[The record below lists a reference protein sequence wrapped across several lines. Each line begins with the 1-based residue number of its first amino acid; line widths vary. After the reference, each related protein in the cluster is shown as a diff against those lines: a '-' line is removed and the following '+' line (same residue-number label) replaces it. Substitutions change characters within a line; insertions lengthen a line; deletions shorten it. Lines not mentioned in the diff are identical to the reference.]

1 MIQNRCDEVG
11 HMSLSAVYTE
21 TGDPAD
27 VVKLIDVDEPGDP
40 GPGQVLVRVTLFPIH
55 WGDLQTIQLA
65 SPTGRVG
72 AGVEATGVV
81 EKVGSD
87 VHHLKP
93 GARVSVFPQPGAW
106 AERITADAQFVVPVP
121 DAVSDGVAAQM
132 LVNPL
137 TVLMLRREAERHFAT
152 GYDGVV
158 LNNAA
163 GGAVGRLVTAS
174 LSNHHI
180 ATISL
185 VRRAETAQH
194 LRDRFPA
201 VPVVV
206 TEDPDWLDAARDL
219 IGGRTV
225 GAALDPI
232 GGALSADLLSLLS
245 PGGTVVVYGRMA
257 DEPIPVHAT
266 ALLDRGLTL
275 SGATIGRWVASVSPE
290 QRASDTNTACLMAQ
304 ALSSQFDVAAIYP
317 IAELSGAIRHATKP
331 GKTGT
336 VLVRP

>member
-1 MIQNRCDEVG
+1 MALG
-11 HMSLSAVYTE
+11 AVYTQA
-21 TGDPAD
+21 GDPAD
-27 VVKLIDVDEPGDP
+27 VVKLIEGDEPRDP
-40 GPGQVLVRVTLFPIH
+40 GPGQVLIRVTLFPIH
-55 WGDLQTIQLA
+55 PGDLQAIQHG
-65 SPTGRVG
+65 SPKGQVR

-81 EKVGSD
+81 ERIGPD
-87 VHHLKP
+87 VHHFTP

-121 DAVSDGVAAQM
+121 DSVSDEVAAQM

-137 TVLMLRREAERHFAT
+137 TVLMLRRQAEKHFTT
-152 GYDGVV
+152 GYDGLV

-163 GGAVGRLVTAS
+163 GGSVGRLVTAA

-185 VRRAETAQH
+185 VRSAETAQR
-194 LRDRFPA
+194 LRERFPE

-206 TEDPDWLDAARDL
+206 TEEPDWVDAVCGL
-219 IGGRTV
+219 IGGRTA

-232 GGALSADLLSLLS
+232 GGALSADLLGLLS

-257 DEPIPVHAT
+257 DEPIAVHAS
-266 ALLDRGLTL
+266 ALLDRELTL
-275 SGATIGRWVASVSPE
+275 RGATIGRWVATASRE
-290 QRASDTNTACLMAQ
+290 QRASDTRTAGLMAQ
-304 ALSSQFDVAAIYP
+304 ASSDQFEVAAIYP
-317 IAELSGAIRHATKP
+317 IGELSGAIRHATRP
-331 GKTGT
+331 GKIGT

>member
-1 MIQNRCDEVG
+1 MG
-11 HMSLSAVYTE
+11 LGAVYMQA
-21 TGDPAD
+21 GDPAD
-27 VVKLIDVDEPGDP
+27 VVKLVDVDEPRDP
-40 GPGQVLVRVTLFPIH
+40 GPGQVLIRVTLFPIH
-55 WGDLQTIQLA
+55 WGDLQAIQYG
-65 SPTGRVG
+65 SPSGQVR

-81 EKVGSD
+81 EKVGPG
-87 VHHLKP
+87 VHHVTP
-93 GARVSVFPQPGAW
+93 GARVSVFPHPGAW

-121 DAVSDGVAAQM
+121 DSVSDEIAAQM

-137 TVLMLRREAERHFAT
+137 TVLMLRREAEKQFST

-163 GGAVGRLVTAS
+163 GGSVGRLVTAA
-174 LSNHHI
+174 LSQHHI

-185 VRRAETAQH
+185 VRSAKTAQR
-194 LRDRFPA
+194 LRERFPE

-206 TEDPDWLDAARDL
+206 TEDPDWVDAVRDL

-225 GAALDPI
+225 GAALDPV
-232 GGALSADLLSLLS
+232 GGAIGADLLGQLS

-257 DEPIPVHAT
+257 DEPIPVHAS

-275 SGATIGRWVASVSPE
+275 RGATIGRWVATTTPE
-290 QRASDTNTACLMAQ
+290 QRASDTRTAGLIAQ
-304 ALSSQFDVAAIYP
+304 ALSDHFDVAAIYP
-317 IAELSGAIRHATKP
+317 IGELSDAIRHAAKP

>member
-1 MIQNRCDEVG
+1 MG
-11 HMSLSAVYTE
+11 LGAVYMQA
-21 TGDPAD
+21 GDPAD
-27 VVKLIDVDEPGDP
+27 VVKLVDVDEPRDP
-40 GPGQVLVRVTLFPIH
+40 GPGQVLIQVTLFPVH
-55 WGDLQTIQLA
+55 WGDLQAIQHGA
-65 SPTGRVG
+65 PSGQVR

-81 EKVGSD
+81 EKVGPG
-87 VHHLKP
+87 VHHVTP

-106 AERITADAQFVVPVP
+106 AEHITADAQFVVPVP
-121 DAVSDGVAAQM
+121 DSVSDEIAAQM

-137 TVLMLRREAERHFAT
+137 TVLMLRREAEKHFSA
-152 GYDGVV
+152 GYDGAV

-163 GGAVGRLVTAS
+163 GGSVGRLVTAA
-174 LSNHHI
+174 LSQHHI

-185 VRRAETAQH
+185 VRSAETEQR
-194 LRDRFPA
+194 LRERFPE

-206 TEDPDWLDAARDL
+206 TQDPDWVDAARDL
-219 IGGRTV
+219 IAGRTV

-232 GGALSADLLSLLS
+232 GGAISEDLLSLLS

-257 DEPIPVHAT
+257 DEPIPVHAS

-275 SGATIGRWVASVSPE
+275 RGATIGRWVATTSPE
-290 QRASDTNTACLMAQ
+290 RRASDTRTAGLIAQ
-304 ALSSQFDVAAIYP
+304 ALSDHFDVAAIYP
-317 IAELSGAIRHATKP
+317 IGELSDAIRHATRP

>member
-1 MIQNRCDEVG
+1 MG
-11 HMSLSAVYTE
+11 LSAVYTE
-21 TGDPAD
+21 AGDPAD
-27 VVKLIDVDEPGDP
+27 VVKLINVDEPRDP
-40 GPGQVLVRVTLFPIH
+40 GPGQVLVRVTVFPIH
-55 WGDLQTIQLA
+55 WGDLQAIQLA
-65 SPTGRVG
+65 APTGQVRP
-72 AGVEATGVV
+72 GVEATGVV
-81 EKVGSD
+81 EKVGPG
-87 VHHLKP
+87 VHHVTP

-121 DAVSDGVAAQM
+121 DSVSDEVAAQM

-137 TVLMLRREAERHFAT
+137 TVLMLRREVEKHFTT

-163 GGAVGRLVTAS
+163 GGAVGRLLTAD
-174 LSNHHI
+174 LGNHHT

-185 VRRAETAQH
+185 VRRADTAQH
-194 LRDRFPA
+194 LRERFPE

-206 TEDPDWLDAARDL
+206 TEGPDWLDAVRDR

-232 GGALSADLLSLLS
+232 GGALGADLLGLLS
-245 PGGTVVVYGRMA
+245 PGGTLVVYGRMA
-257 DEPIPVHAT
+257 DDPIPLHAT

-275 SGATIGRWVASVSPE
+275 RGATVGRWVAATSPE
-290 QRASDTNTACLMAQ
+290 QRVSDTTTACLMAQ
-304 ALSSQFDVAAIYP
+304 ALSGQFDVAAIYRMV
-317 IAELSGAIRHATKP
+317 ELSDAIRHATKP

>member
-1 MIQNRCDEVG
+1 MG
-11 HMSLSAVYTE
+11 LSAVYTE
-21 TGDPAD
+21 PGDPAD

-55 WGDLQTIQLA
+55 WGDLQAIQLA

-81 EKVGSD
+81 EKVGPG
-87 VHHLKP
+87 VHHVAP
-93 GARVSVFPQPGAW
+93 GTRVSVFPQPGAW
-106 AERITADAQFVVPVP
+106 AQRFIADTQFVVPVP
-121 DAVSDGVAAQM
+121 ESVSDEVAAQM

-137 TVLMLRREAERHFAT
+137 TVLMLRREAEKHLAT

-163 GGAVGRLVTAS
+163 GGAVGRLITAGF
-174 LSNHHI
+174 SNHHI
-180 ATISL
+180 ATVSL
-185 VRRAETAQH
+185 VRRAETAQQ
-194 LRDRFPA
+194 LRERFPE

-206 TEDPDWLDAARDL
+206 TEDPDWVDAVRDL
-219 IGGRTV
+219 VGGRTV
-225 GAALDPI
+225 GVALDPI
-232 GGALSADLLSLLS
+232 GGALSADLLGLVS

-257 DEPIPVHAT
+257 DEPIPLRAT

-275 SGATIGRWVASVSPE
+275 RGAAIGRWVATASPE
-290 QRASDTNTACLMAQ
+290 QRVTDTTTACLMAQ

>member
-1 MIQNRCDEVG
+1 MG
-11 HMSLSAVYTE
+11 LSAAYTE
-21 TGDPAD
+21 AGDPVD
-27 VVKLIDVDEPGDP
+27 VVTLINVDEPRDP

-55 WGDLQTIQLA
+55 WGDLQAIQLA
-65 SPTGRVG
+65 PPTGQVR

-81 EKVGSD
+81 EKVGPG
-87 VHHLKP
+87 VHHVTP
-93 GARVSVFPQPGAW
+93 GSRVSVFPQPGAW
-106 AERITADAQFVVPVP
+106 SERITADAQFVVPVP
-121 DAVSDGVAAQM
+121 DAVSDEVAAQM

-137 TVLMLRREAERHFAT
+137 TVLMLRREAEKHFTT

-158 LNNAA
+158 INNAA
-163 GGAVGRLVTAS
+163 GGAVGRL
-174 LSNHHI
+174 LSAELGNHHI

-194 LRDRFPA
+194 LRERFPE

-206 TEDPDWLDAARDL
+206 TEDHDWLDAARDL

-225 GAALDPI
+225 GVALDPI
-232 GGALSADLLSLLS
+232 GGALGADLLGLLS
-245 PGGTVVVYGRMA
+245 PGGTLVVYGRMA
-257 DEPIPVHAT
+257 DDPMPLHAT

-275 SGATIGRWVASVSPE
+275 RGASIGRWVAATSPE
-290 QRASDTNTACLMAQ
+290 QRASDTTTACLMAQ
-304 ALSSQFDVAAIYP
+304 VFSSQFDVAAIYP
-317 IAELSGAIRHATKP
+317 MVQLSDAIRHATKP

>member
-1 MIQNRCDEVG
+1 MG
-11 HMSLSAVYTE
+11 LGAVYME
-21 TGDPAD
+21 AGDPAD
-27 VVKLIDVDEPGDP
+27 VVKLSDVDEPSDP
-40 GPGQVLVRVTLFPIH
+40 GPGQVVIRVTLFPIH
-55 WGDLQTIQLA
+55 WGDLQAIQLA

-81 EKVGSD
+81 EKVGPG
-87 VHHLKP
+87 VHHVKP
-93 GARVSVFPQPGAW
+93 GARVSVFPQAGAW
-106 AERITADAQFVVPVP
+106 AERVTADAQFVVPVP
-121 DAVSDGVAAQM
+121 DSVPDEVAAQM

-137 TVLMLRREAERHFAT
+137 TVLMLRREAEKHFTT

-163 GGAVGRLVTAS
+163 GGAVGRLVTAGF
-174 LSNHHI
+174 SNHHI
-180 ATISL
+180 ATVGL
-185 VRRAETAQH
+185 VRRAETAQQ
-194 LRDRFPA
+194 LRERFPE

-206 TEDPDWLDAARDL
+206 TEDPDWPAAAREL

-232 GGALSADLLSLLS
+232 AGALGADLLGLVS

-275 SGATIGRWVASVSPE
+275 RGATIGRWVATASPE
-290 QRASDTNTACLMAQ
+290 QRLSDTNTACQMAQ

-317 IAELSGAIRHATKP
+317 IAELSDAIRHATKP
-331 GKTGT
+331 GKIGT

>member
-1 MIQNRCDEVG
+1 MGLR
-11 HMSLSAVYTE
+11 AVYTE
-21 TGDPAD
+21 AGDPAH
-27 VVKLIDVDEPGDP
+27 VVKLIDVDESRDP
-40 GPGQVLVRVTLFPIH
+40 GPGQVLIRVTLFPIH
-55 WGDLQTIQLA
+55 WGDLQAIQLA
-65 SPTGRVG
+65 SPPGQVG

-81 EKVGSD
+81 EKIGPG
-87 VHHLKP
+87 VHHVVP

-121 DAVSDGVAAQM
+121 DSVSDEVAAQM

-137 TVLMLRREAERHFAT
+137 TVLMLRREAEKHFTT
-152 GYDGVV
+152 GYDGAV

-163 GGAVGRLVTAS
+163 GGAVGRLVTAD
-174 LSNHHI
+174 LSNHHV

-194 LRDRFPA
+194 LRERFPD

-206 TEDPDWLDAARDL
+206 TEDPDWLNAVRDL

-232 GGALSADLLSLLS
+232 GGALSADLLGLLS
-245 PGGTVVVYGRMA
+245 PGGTLVVYGRMA
-257 DEPIPVHAT
+257 DERIPLHAT

-275 SGATIGRWVASVSPE
+275 RGGTIGRWVASASPE
-290 QRASDTNTACLMAQ
+290 RRVSDTTTACLMAQ
-304 ALSSQFDVAAIYP
+304 ALSSEFDVAAIYP
-317 IAELSGAIRHATKP
+317 FADLLKAIRHATKP
-331 GKTGT
+331 GKIGT

>member
-1 MIQNRCDEVG
+1 MG
-11 HMSLSAVYTE
+11 LGAVYMQA
-21 TGDPAD
+21 GDPAD
-27 VVKLIDVDEPGDP
+27 VVTLVDVDEPRDP
-40 GPGQVLVRVTLFPIH
+40 GPGQVLIRVTLFPIH
-55 WGDLQTIQLA
+55 WGDLQAIQYG
-65 SPTGRVG
+65 SPSGQVR

-81 EKVGSD
+81 EKVGPG
-87 VHHLKP
+87 VHHVTP
-93 GARVSVFPQPGAW
+93 GARVSVFPHPGAW

-121 DAVSDGVAAQM
+121 DSVSDEIAAQM

-137 TVLMLRREAERHFAT
+137 TVLMLRREAEKQFST

-163 GGAVGRLVTAS
+163 GGSVGRLVTAA
-174 LSNHHI
+174 LSQHHI

-185 VRRAETAQH
+185 VRSAKTAQR
-194 LRDRFPA
+194 LRERFPE

-206 TEDPDWLDAARDL
+206 TEDPDWVDAVRDL

-232 GGALSADLLSLLS
+232 GGAIGADLLGLLS
-245 PGGTVVVYGRMA
+245 PGGTVVMYGRMA
-257 DEPIPVHAT
+257 DEPIPVHAS

-275 SGATIGRWVASVSPE
+275 RGATIGRWVATTTPE
-290 QRASDTNTACLMAQ
+290 QRASDTRTAGLIAQ
-304 ALSSQFDVAAIYP
+304 ALSDHFDVAAIYP
-317 IAELSGAIRHATKP
+317 IGELSDAIRHAAKP

>member
-1 MIQNRCDEVG
+1 MG
-11 HMSLSAVYTE
+11 LGAVYTE
-21 TGDPAD
+21 AGDPAD
-27 VVKLIDVDEPGDP
+27 VVKLIDVGEPRDP

-55 WGDLQTIQLA
+55 WGDLQAIQLA
-65 SPTGRVG
+65 SPTGQVG

-81 EKVGSD
+81 EKVGSG
-87 VHHLKP
+87 VHHVTP

-106 AERITADAQFVVPVP
+106 AERVTADAQFVVPVP
-121 DAVSDGVAAQM
+121 DSVSDEIAAQM

-137 TVLMLRREAERHFAT
+137 TVLMLRREAERHFTT
-152 GYDGVV
+152 GYDGVI

-163 GGAVGRLVTAS
+163 GGAVGRLVTAGF
-174 LSNHHI
+174 SNHHN

-185 VRRAETAQH
+185 VRRAATAQQ
-194 LRDRFPA
+194 LRERFPE

-206 TEDPDWLDAARDL
+206 TEDPDWLDAVRDL

-232 GGALSADLLSLLS
+232 GGALSADLLGLVS

-257 DEPIPVHAT
+257 DEPIPLHAS

-275 SGATIGRWVASVSPE
+275 RGATIGRWVTTASAE
-290 QRASDTNTACLMAQ
+290 QRVSETNTACLMAQ
-304 ALSSQFDVAAIYP
+304 AFSSQFDVAAIYP
-317 IAELSGAIRHATKP
+317 IAELSGAVRHATKP

>member
-1 MIQNRCDEVG
+1 MG
-11 HMSLSAVYTE
+11 LSAAYTE
-21 TGDPAD
+21 AGDPVD
-27 VVKLIDVDEPGDP
+27 VVKLVNVDVPGDP

-55 WGDLQTIQLA
+55 WGDLQAIQLA
-65 SPTGRVG
+65 SPTGQER
-72 AGVEATGVV
+72 AGVEAAGVV
-81 EKVGSD
+81 EKVGPG
-87 VHHLKP
+87 VHHVTP

-106 AERITADAQFVVPVP
+106 AERIIADAQFVVPVP
-121 DAVSDGVAAQM
+121 DSVSDEVAAQM

-137 TVLMLRREAERHFAT
+137 TVLMLRREAEQHFTT

-163 GGAVGRLVTAS
+163 GGAVGRL
-174 LSNHHI
+174 LSAELGNHHI

-194 LRDRFPA
+194 LRERFPG

-206 TEDPDWLDAARDL
+206 TENPDWLDAVRDL

-232 GGALSADLLSLLS
+232 GGALGADLLGLLS
-245 PGGTVVVYGRMA
+245 PGGTLVVYGRMA
-257 DEPIPVHAT
+257 DEPIPLHAT

-275 SGATIGRWVASVSPE
+275 RGASIGRWVAATSAE
-290 QRASDTNTACLMAQ
+290 QRVSDTTTACLMAQ
-304 ALSSQFDVAAIYP
+304 AFSGQFDVAAIYP
-317 IAELSGAIRHATKP
+317 IAELSDAIRHATKP

>member
-1 MIQNRCDEVG
+1 MG
-11 HMSLSAVYTE
+11 LGAVYTQA
-21 TGDPAD
+21 GDPTD
-27 VVKLIDVDEPGDP
+27 VVKLIGVDQPPDP
-40 GPGQVLVRVTLFPIH
+40 GPGQVVIRVTLFPIH
-55 WGDLQTIQLA
+55 PGDLQAIQYG
-65 SPTGRVG
+65 SPTGQFG

-81 EKVGSD
+81 EKIGPG
-87 VHHLKP
+87 VHHVVP
-93 GARVSVFPQPGAW
+93 GARVSVFPQHGAW
-106 AERITADAQFVVPVP
+106 AERVTADAQFVVPVP
-121 DAVSDGVAAQM
+121 DSVSDEVAAQM

-137 TVLMLRREAERHFAT
+137 TVLMLRREAEKHFTT

-163 GGAVGRLVTAS
+163 GGSVGRLVTAA

-185 VRRAETAQH
+185 VRSADTAQR
-194 LRDRFPA
+194 LRERFPE

-206 TEDPDWLDAARDL
+206 TENPGWVDAVRNL

-232 GGALSADLLSLLS
+232 GGAVSSDLLGLLS
-245 PGGTVVVYGRMA
+245 PGGTLVVYGRMA
-257 DEPIPVHAT
+257 DEPIPLHAS
-266 ALLDRGLTL
+266 ALLERGLTVR
-275 SGATIGRWVASVSPE
+275 GATIGRWVVATAPD
-290 QRASDTNTACLMAQ
+290 QRASDTATASLMAQ
-304 ALSSQFDVAAIYP
+304 ALSGQFDVAAIYP
-317 IAELSGAIRHATKP
+317 IGNLSDAIRHATKP

>member
-1 MIQNRCDEVG
+1 MG
-11 HMSLSAVYTE
+11 LGAVYMQA
-21 TGDPAD
+21 GDPAD
-27 VVKLIDVDEPGDP
+27 VVTLVDVDEPRDP
-40 GPGQVLVRVTLFPIH
+40 GPGQVLIRVTLFPIH
-55 WGDLQTIQLA
+55 WGDLQAIQYG
-65 SPTGRVG
+65 SPSGQVR

-81 EKVGSD
+81 EKVGPG
-87 VHHLKP
+87 VHHVTP
-93 GARVSVFPQPGAW
+93 GARVSVFPHPGAW

-121 DAVSDGVAAQM
+121 DSVSDEIAAQM

-137 TVLMLRREAERHFAT
+137 TVLMLRREAEKQFST

-163 GGAVGRLVTAS
+163 GGSVGRLVTAA
-174 LSNHHI
+174 LSQHHI

-185 VRRAETAQH
+185 VRSAKTAQR
-194 LRDRFPA
+194 LRERFPE

-206 TEDPDWLDAARDL
+206 TEDPDWVDAVRDL

-232 GGALSADLLSLLS
+232 GGAIGADLLGLLA
-245 PGGTVVVYGRMA
+245 PGGTVVMYGRMA
-257 DEPIPVHAT
+257 DEPIPVHAS

-275 SGATIGRWVASVSPE
+275 RGATIGRWVATTTPE
-290 QRASDTNTACLMAQ
+290 QRASDTRTAGLIAQ
-304 ALSSQFDVAAIYP
+304 ALSDHFDVAAIYP
-317 IAELSGAIRHATKP
+317 IGELSDAIRHAAKP

>member
-1 MIQNRCDEVG
+1 MG
-11 HMSLSAVYTE
+11 LGAVYTQA
-21 TGDPAD
+21 GDPAD
-27 VVKLIDVDEPGDP
+27 VVKLIDVAEPRDP
-40 GPGQVLVRVTLFPIH
+40 GPGQVLVGVTLFPIH
-55 WGDLQTIQLA
+55 WGDLQAIQLS
-65 SPTGRVG
+65 SPTGWVG

-81 EKVGSD
+81 EKVGPG
-87 VHHLKP
+87 VHHVTP

-106 AERITADAQFVVPVP
+106 AERFTADAQFVVPVP
-121 DAVSDGVAAQM
+121 DSVSDEVAAQM

-137 TVLMLRREAERHFAT
+137 TVLMLRREAGKHFTT

-163 GGAVGRLVTAS
+163 GGAVGRLVTAGF
-174 LSNHHI
+174 SNHRI
-180 ATISL
+180 ATVSL
-185 VRRAETAQH
+185 VRRAETAQQ
-194 LRDRFPA
+194 LRERFPE
-201 VPVVV
+201 VPVLV

-232 GGALSADLLSLLS
+232 GGTLSADLLGLVS

-275 SGATIGRWVASVSPE
+275 RGATIGRWVATTAPE
-290 QRASDTNTACLMAQ
+290 QRVSDTRTACLMAQ
-304 ALSSQFDVAAIYP
+304 AFPSQFDVAAIYS
-317 IAELSGAIRHATKP
+317 IAELSDAIRHATKP

>member
-1 MIQNRCDEVG
+1 MG
-11 HMSLSAVYTE
+11 LGAVYTE
-21 TGDPAD
+21 AGDPAD
-27 VVKLIDVDEPGDP
+27 VVKLVNVDEPNDP
-40 GPGQVLVRVTLFPIH
+40 GPGQVLIRVTLFPVH
-55 WGDLQTIQLA
+55 WGDLQAIQLF
-65 SPTGRVG
+65 SPTGQGR

-81 EKVGSD
+81 EKVGPG
-87 VHHLKP
+87 VHHVTP

-106 AERITADAQFVVPVP
+106 AARITADAQFVVSVP
-121 DAVSDGVAAQM
+121 DSVSDEVAAQM

-137 TVLMLRREAERHFAT
+137 TVLMLRREVEKHFTT

-163 GGAVGRLVTAS
+163 GGAVGRLLTAD
-174 LSNHHI
+174 LGNHHT

-185 VRRAETAQH
+185 VRRAETAGH
-194 LRDRFPA
+194 LRERFPE

-206 TEDPDWLDAARDL
+206 TEDPDWLDAVRDL

-225 GAALDPI
+225 AAALDPI
-232 GGALSADLLSLLS
+232 GGALGADLLGLLS
-245 PGGTVVVYGRMA
+245 PGGTLVVYGRMA
-257 DEPIPVHAT
+257 DEPIPLHAT

-275 SGATIGRWVASVSPE
+275 RGATVGRWVAATSPE
-290 QRASDTNTACLMAQ
+290 QRVSDTTTACLMAQ
-304 ALSSQFDVAAIYP
+304 AFSGQFDVAAVYP
-317 IAELSGAIRHATKP
+317 IAQLSDAIRHATKP

>member
-1 MIQNRCDEVG
+1 
-11 HMSLSAVYTE
+11 
-21 TGDPAD
+21 
-27 VVKLIDVDEPGDP
+27 
-40 GPGQVLVRVTLFPIH
+40 
-55 WGDLQTIQLA
+55 
-65 SPTGRVG
+65 
-72 AGVEATGVV
+72 
-81 EKVGSD
+81 
-87 VHHLKP
+87 
-93 GARVSVFPQPGAW
+93 
-106 AERITADAQFVVPVP
+106 
-121 DAVSDGVAAQM
+121 
-132 LVNPL
+132 
-137 TVLMLRREAERHFAT
+137 MLRRAAEKHFTT

-163 GGAVGRLVTAS
+163 GGAVGRLATAD

-185 VRRAETAQH
+185 VRRGETAQH
-194 LRDRFPA
+194 LRERFPE

-206 TEDPDWLDAARDL
+206 TEDPDWLHAVRDL

-245 PGGTVVVYGRMA
+245 PGGALVVYGRMA
-257 DEPIPVHAT
+257 DEPIPVHAS

-275 SGATIGRWVASVSPE
+275 RGVTIGRWVTAVPPE
-290 QRASDTNTACLMAQ
+290 QRASDTTTARLMAQ
-304 ALSSQFDVAAIYP
+304 ALSSEFDVAAIYP
-317 IAELSGAIRHATKP
+317 IAELSDAIRHATKP